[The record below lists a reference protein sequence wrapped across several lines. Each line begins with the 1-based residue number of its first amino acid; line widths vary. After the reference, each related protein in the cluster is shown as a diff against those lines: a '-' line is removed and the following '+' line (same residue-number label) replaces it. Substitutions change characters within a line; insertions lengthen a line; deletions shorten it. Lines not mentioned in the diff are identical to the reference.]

1 MAYYCASGGGHNIAG
16 VMPALGCD
24 ERARLLNEYN
34 SATMAFSASVAELVQ
49 KAGTTL
55 QGEYNRLKNAA
66 DQARI
71 AAEQAR
77 LNLEKHIAEHGCEHD
92 DDSK

>member
-1 MAYYCASGGGHNIAG
+1 
-16 VMPALGCD
+16 MPALGCD

-49 KAGTTL
+49 KPGTTL
-55 QGEYNRLKNAA
+55 EGEYKRLKNAA

-71 AAEQAR
+71 ATEQAR
-77 LNLEKHIAEHGCEHD
+77 LNLEKHIAEHGCEKEWGIAAAPV
-92 DDSK
+92 SRF